1 MSMVSR
7 MRSRPANVAA
17 ALAGV
22 LPILLVCAV
31 SLAHASA
38 APQVAGPSAQASI
51 VGGEPAVAGQ
61 FPSLAFIADFP
72 PDSESVTACT
82 GTVLTPRVILTAAH
96 CTFDEETKAPED
108 PAGYVVATGTVN
120 WTLPEGRQLSRVTR
134 LIPYPKWATGT
145 GRDGFGDAALL
156 ALETPTTAPPVPIAT
171 PANRRLIK
179 IGTRGV
185 IAGWGNTTFE
195 QKEFTEALMWAHTT
209 IGSDRCEGLWGRLCA
224 IDFPEGRS
232 GACHGDSGG
241 PLFVHRRGGKGWVEV
256 ALTEAGFGRCSTRRP
271 QLYTRTD
278 LLAKW
283 IRTQIAKVEAEP
295 LPTSP

>member
-1 MSMVSR
+1 MVSR
-7 MRSRPANVAA
+7 MKSRPANVAA

-31 SLAHASA
+31 SLAHAA
-38 APQVAGPSAQASI
+38 APGSEGPSAQASI
-51 VGGEPAVAGQ
+51 VGGKEAVQGQ
-61 FPSLAFIADFP
+61 FPWLAFVADFP
-72 PDSESVTACT
+72 PGKEFVTGCT

-96 CTFDEETKAPED
+96 CTVDEETKAPED
-108 PAGYVVATGTVN
+108 PSGYVVATGTVD
-120 WTLPEGRQLSRVTR
+120 WALPAERQLSGVTR
-134 LIPYPKWATGT
+134 LIPYPKYAPGT

-156 ALETPTTAPPVPIAT
+156 VLETPTTAPPVPIAT
-171 PANRRLIK
+171 PADRRLIK
-179 IGTRGV
+179 IGTRAV

-195 QKEFTEALMWAHTT
+195 QKEFTESLMWAHTT

-224 IDFPEGRS
+224 IDFPEGLS

-241 PLFVHRRGGKGWVEV
+241 PLLVHPRGGKGWVEV
-256 ALTEAGFGRCSTRRP
+256 GLTESGFGRCSTRRP

-283 IRTQIAKVEAEP
+283 IRGQIAKIEAEAVP
-295 LPTSP
+295 ASP

>member
-1 MSMVSR
+1 MK
-7 MRSRPANVAA
+7 SRPANVAA

-22 LPILLVCAV
+22 LPILAVCAV
-31 SLAHASA
+31 SMAHASA
-38 APQVAGPSAQASI
+38 PTRDAGPSAQTSI
-51 VGGEPAVAGQ
+51 VGGKQALPGQ

-72 PDSESVTACT
+72 PESEFVTACT

-108 PAGYVVATGTVN
+108 PAGYVVVTGNVN
-120 WTLPEGRQLSRVTR
+120 WTRTTEEQISRVTR
-134 LIPYPKWATGT
+134 LIPYPKWAPQTA
-145 GRDGFGDAALL
+145 RDGFGDAALL
-156 ALETPTTAPPVPIAT
+156 VLETPTTAPPVPIAT
-171 PANRRLIK
+171 PANKRLIK

-195 QKEFTEALMWAHTT
+195 QKEFTENLMWAHTT

-224 IDFPEGRS
+224 IDFPNGLS

-241 PLFVHRRGGKGWVEV
+241 PLFVHRRGGKGWIEV
-256 ALTEAGFGRCSTRRP
+256 ALTEAGFGKCSTRRP

-283 IRTQIAKVEAEP
+283 INTQIAKVEAEP
-295 LPTSP
+295 APAPTSP